1 MYFPLKKIDYCV
13 WVIAG
18 LVFLSALTKIKLLWG
33 ILNQQELW
41 AQVLTIGLFVSAV
54 LGFVGLVYL
63 KKWGFYFVYIYLVIA
78 TFFFSISVLP
88 FFLSIFDL
96 DVKTATWQLLTINFG
111 TLAFTVFLHV
121 AKSKDRST
129 FKEAS

>member
-18 LVFLSALTKIKLLWG
+18 LVFLSALRKIKLLWG

-54 LGFVGLVYL
+54 LGFAGLVYL

-78 TFFFSISVLP
+78 TFFSQYLYFL
-88 FFLSIFDL
+88 FLSIFDL
-96 DVKTATWQLLTINFG
+96 DVKTATWL
-111 TLAFTVFLHV
+111 
-121 AKSKDRST
+121 
-129 FKEAS
+129 